1 MRRLRLSAIVL
12 SAFLLLGLPTSTPA
26 LGTPLTRDEIDW
38 LLGSQESFAREE
50 VARLLLA
57 VVAMADEEIT
67 RTAEEAVKAAAL
79 DLAPELARARKLSEE
94 WRSEA
99 ERRQREAGVL
109 KGIAIVEAAAM
120 GVLAAVL
127 CVRETAR

>member
-1 MRRLRLSAIVL
+1 MRRLSLSATAL

-50 VARLLLA
+50 VVDLLRA
-57 VVAMADEEIT
+57 VVGIADEEIT
-67 RTAEEAVKAAAL
+67 RVAEEAVKAAAL
-79 DLAPELARARKLSEE
+79 DLSPELARARKLSEE

-109 KGIAIVEAAAM
+109 KGIAIVEVAAI

-127 CVRETAR
+127 CVREATR